1 MVVLLC
7 CPLNCDFPRVVFYKG
22 DQNSSHLGEKTFA
35 VNYREE
41 AHWYRTQSYNLS
53 GNSPLTHSL
62 TLLGPCIIY
71 SQNSTCFLCRT
82 YHICHALFLKL
93 FFDVSLSSPK
103 VRDHVCHLHYLPC
116 AGHSAQNTKVLCAAT
131 AELLRRCGSG
141 ICVKS
146 PSVQP
151 ALLFCSSIR
160 TLLSSKRSEVN
171 FMQTSFRN
179 LAQKAKKE
187 MNAWHEINL
196 QISLFTDFSLFLKY
210 ISVNKSIYTG
220 VHGNSS
226 QLFYRSYLQTTP

>member
-1 MVVLLC
+1 M
-7 CPLNCDFPRVVFYKG
+7 ND
-22 DQNSSHLGEKTFA
+22 
-35 VNYREE
+35 REE
-41 AHWYRTQSYNLS
+41 AHWYRTQCCTLS

-62 TLLGPCIIY
+62 TLLGPCIMY
-71 SQNSTCFLCRT
+71 SLNSTCFLCRT
-82 YHICHALFLKL
+82 YHICRALFLKL

-103 VRDHVCHLHYLPC
+103 VRDHACHLRYLPC
-116 AGHSAQNTKVLCAAT
+116 TGLSAQNTKVCAAT
-131 AELLRRCGSG
+131 AEAAQMVWKWHLCKE
-141 ICVKS
+141 C
-146 PSVQP
+146 SVQP
-151 ALLFCSSIR
+151 ALLFCSGIS
-160 TLLSSKRSEVN
+160 TLLPSKRSEVN

-220 VHGNSS
+220 VHGTSS

>member
-1 MVVLLC
+1 M
-7 CPLNCDFPRVVFYKG
+7 NDK
-22 DQNSSHLGEKTFA
+22 
-35 VNYREE
+35 EE
-41 AHWYRTQSYNLS
+41 NRTQCCTLS

-62 TLLGPCIIY
+62 ALLGPCITY

-103 VRDHVCHLHYLPC
+103 VKDHACHLHYLPC
-116 AGHSAQNTKVLCAAT
+116 TGYSARTRKCVQWLLK
-131 AELLRRCGSG
+131 LLRWCGSG

-146 PSVQP
+146 ASVQP
-151 ALLFCSSIR
+151 ALLFCSGIS

-171 FMQTSFRN
+171 FTQTSFRN

-196 QISLFTDFSLFLKY
+196 QISLFTDFPLFLKY

>member
-1 MVVLLC
+1 MTGKKPIDTEHNVYFIRELSSDSLPYSVGSLYYILSKQHVL
-7 CPLNCDFPRVVFYKG
+7 PLQDLPHLSCTVFEITFWCLFHPPRSGITPVVFVI
-22 DQNSSHLGEKTFA
+22 SPALGTA
-35 VNYREE
+35 
-41 AHWYRTQSYNLS
+41 
-53 GNSPLTHSL
+53 
-62 TLLGPCIIY
+62 LGTRRCARW
-71 SQNSTCFLCRT
+71 L
-82 YHICHALFLKL
+82 LKL
-93 FFDVSLSSPK
+93 
-103 VRDHVCHLHYLPC
+103 
-116 AGHSAQNTKVLCAAT
+116 
-131 AELLRRCGSG
+131 LRGCGSG

-146 PSVQP
+146 ASVQP
-151 ALLFCSSIR
+151 ALLFCSGIS

-187 MNAWHEINL
+187 TNAWHEINL